1 MEATGPPAKMAA
13 NRDDLTPMM
22 SQYFELCSEFEDSLV
37 LFQVGDFYEAFCE
50 AAETAARI
58 LEITLTKREDSTG
71 TYPMA
76 GIPID
81 NAATYVETLLQSG
94 YRVAIADQVQ
104 DPSEASG
111 VVDRAVTRVVT
122 PGTVLDSELLDAG
135 TNNYLA
141 CLTTTI
147 NENTNTNTDETA
159 VAFLDIST
167 GEFRVTSD
175 ERTVVQDELDR
186 FGPAEVI
193 TGSAIGDDFDVNGM
207 HTSFRDDAFERET
220 ARDRVAAYVPN
231 PSAVLDSTA
240 EIRACGALL
249 AYAEYTQ
256 GVDTGGLEYISR
268 IARYV
273 PEEAMRLDATALRS
287 LEVFENREGGDEHTL
302 MGVLDE
308 TSCTLGRRNLTHWL
322 RRPLVDRTAI
332 EKRHDAVEAFV
343 ERSLVREEARDLLRD
358 VYDIER
364 LITRVSRGRANAR
377 DLRSLKDTLDVIP
390 ELKDALADVGCDPLR
405 ERHEALDDLA
415 DVRRLIDQAVQSE
428 PPIEVTEGDVIR
440 DGYDASLD
448 ELRATE
454 RDGREWVADLE
465 ASERE
470 RTGIDSLKVGYNEV
484 HGYYIEVTNPNLD
497 RVPENYT
504 RRQTLKNSERF
515 YTPDLKQ
522 REDEILGAAERAD
535 EREYQLFTDVREEVA
550 AESERVQR
558 VASVLADLDVFA
570 TLAHVATERDYVRPT
585 FDSDCGTV
593 TTENGNGIRID
604 SGRHP
609 VVETTEETFV
619 PNDADLSN
627 TLAIITGPNMSGKS
641 TYMRQ
646 IALIV
651 LLAQMGSFVP
661 ASEARLPVIDQIF
674 TRVGASDDIAGGR
687 STFMREMSELSDILH
702 NATEH
707 SLVLLDEVG
716 RGTSTTDG
724 RAIAWAVTEFI
735 HDAVGATTLFATH
748 YHELTD
754 IADDLTNVTN
764 LHFTVDRSGD
774 EMTFLHSVV
783 GGASSA
789 SYGVD
794 VARLAGVPTPVI
806 ERSRT
811 LLDSDLSNAGSGR
824 DESDALD
831 KNEQANGNGHRSIDS
846 NGSSSTGS
854 TRQNGHAYSADTGK
868 SNIEST
874 DDTDSS
880 FDIER
885 AVQDL
890 SIVDMTPLEAL
901 QTLNGLQQRID
912 DSHKT

>member
-1 MEATGPPAKMAA
+1 MQATGPPAKMAA
-13 NRDDLTPMM
+13 NREDLTPMM
-22 SQYFELCSEFEDSLV
+22 SQYYEICTEFEDSLV

-50 AAETAARI
+50 AAETAART
-58 LEITLTKREDSTG
+58 LEITLTKREDSSG

-81 NAATYVETLLQSG
+81 NATSYIETLLQTG

-122 PGTVLDSELLDAG
+122 PGTILDSELLDAG

-141 CLTTTI
+141 CLTTD
-147 NENTNTNTDETA
+147 ENTNETA

-175 ERTVVQDELDR
+175 ERNVVQDELDR
-186 FGPAEVI
+186 LGPAEVI
-193 TGSAIGDDFDVNGM
+193 TGSAVSEDFDVNGM
-207 HTSFRDDAFERET
+207 YTSFRDDAFEIDT

-231 PSAVLDSTA
+231 PSSVLGSTA

-256 GVDTGGLEYISR
+256 GVDAGGLEYISR
-268 IARYV
+268 ITRYV

-287 LEVFENREGGDEHTL
+287 LEVFENREGGDEHTVL
-302 MGVLDE
+302 GVLDE
-308 TSCTLGRRNLTHWL
+308 TSCSLGRRTLTHWL
-322 RRPLVDRTAI
+322 RRPLVDRTEI
-332 EKRHDAVEAFV
+332 EKRHDAVETFV
-343 ERSLVREEARDLLRD
+343 EHSLVREEARDLLCD

-390 ELKDALADVGCDPLR
+390 ELKEELADVECTPLR

-415 DVRRLIDQAVQSE
+415 DIRGLIDRAIQPE
-428 PPIEVTEGDVIR
+428 PPIEVTEGEVIQE
-440 DGYDASLD
+440 GYDDDLD
-448 ELRATE
+448 ELRETE
-454 RDGREWVADLE
+454 RDGREWIADLE

-497 RVPENYT
+497 RVPDDYT

-535 EREYQLFTDVREEVA
+535 EREYQLFTDVREAVA
-550 AESERVQR
+550 GESERVQR
-558 VASVLADLDVFA
+558 VASILADLDVFA

-585 FDSDCGTV
+585 FDSDSDGTD
-593 TTENGNGIRID
+593 IRID

-619 PNDADLSN
+619 PNDADLTN
-627 TLAIITGPNMSGKS
+627 TLAVITGPNMSGKS

-661 ASEARLPVIDQIF
+661 ANEARLSVIDQIF

-687 STFMREMSELSDILH
+687 STFMREMAELSEILH
-702 NATEH
+702 NATER

-735 HDAVGATTLFATH
+735 HDAIGATTLFATH
-748 YHELTD
+748 YHELTE
-754 IADDLTNVTN
+754 IADDLTHVTN

-783 GGASSA
+783 DGAASA

-806 ERSRT
+806 ERSRA
-811 LLDSDLSNAGSGR
+811 LLDADLPDTGN
-824 DESDALD
+824 ESDEQERT
-831 KNEQANGNGHRSIDS
+831 NENGHRPVDS
-846 NGSSSTGS
+846 NGSVS
-854 TRQNGHAYSADTGK
+854 TRQNGHSA
-868 SNIEST
+868 ET
-874 DDTDSS
+874 DMS
-880 FDIER
+880 FDIEA

-901 QTLNGLQQRID
+901 QTLNDLQQRID
-912 DSHKT
+912 DDKKT